1 MKLAVITNEVLKKA
15 FLLKEMPAA
24 TELVFIN
31 DLKALPA
38 DADAVFDLL
47 FEDNAERISVLLE
60 FLPKPVFINAVS
72 FTLKEIN
79 APFIRLNAWPGFL
92 QRGITEFAALPA
104 QQPIAEHIFKQLGWR
119 YQQVPDTTGM
129 ISARVVAMIVN
140 EAYFTFGDGVSSKEE
155 IDIAMKLG
163 TNYPYGPFE
172 WSRIIGLHYIH
183 ELLLKLSEEDSRY
196 EMAASLETELR
207 RN

>member
-15 FLLKEMPAA
+15 FLLKEIPAA

-31 DLKALPA
+31 ELKEVPA
-38 DADAVFDLL
+38 DTDIVFDLL
-47 FEDNAERISVLLE
+47 FENNPERILALRQ
-60 FLPKPVFINAVS
+60 FLPKPVFINSVAV
-72 FTLKEIN
+72 TLNEIS

-92 QRGITEFAALPA
+92 QRNIAEFAALTSE
-104 QQPIAEHIFKQLGWR
+104 QPVAEHVFKQLGWA
-119 YQQVPDTTGM
+119 YHQVPDTTGM

-140 EAYFTFGDGVSSKEE
+140 EAYFTFGDGVSTKEE

-172 WSRIIGLHYIH
+172 WSRVIGLQSIH
-183 ELLLKLSEEDSRY
+183 ELLLKLNKENSRY
-196 EMAASLETELR
+196 EIASSLEAELKGI
-207 RN
+207 